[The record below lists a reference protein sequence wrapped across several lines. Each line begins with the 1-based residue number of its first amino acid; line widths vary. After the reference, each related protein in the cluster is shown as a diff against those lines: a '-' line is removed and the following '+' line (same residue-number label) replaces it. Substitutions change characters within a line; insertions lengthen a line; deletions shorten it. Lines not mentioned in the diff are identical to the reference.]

1 METVTVIDAKHPCG
15 EYVINKEDYDPKIH
29 TLKGAE
35 KPKATKK
42 AE

>member
-1 METVTVIDAKHPCG
+1 METVTVIDTKHPDG
-15 EYVINKEDYDPKIH
+15 EYVINKDDFNPKVH

-35 KPKATKK
+35 KLKATKK